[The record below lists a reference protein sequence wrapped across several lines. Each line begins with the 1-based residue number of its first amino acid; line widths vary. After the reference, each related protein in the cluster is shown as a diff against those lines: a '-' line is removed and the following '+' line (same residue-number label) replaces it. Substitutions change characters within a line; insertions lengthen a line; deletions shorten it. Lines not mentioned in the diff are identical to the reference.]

1 MVTRKL
7 RVAALLLLAST
18 YVVWA
23 WPTSAQQVGP
33 QVEKPAAPAKKD
45 AANDKTIRALIL
57 QLGDDSFDMREAAF
71 NRLTAI
77 GEAARGLLE
86 KAAKDSTDFE
96 TRSPCA

>member
-7 RVAALLLLAST
+7 RVTALLLLGSI

-33 QVEKPAAPAKKD
+33 QDEKPAVPAKKD
-45 AANDKTIRALIL
+45 AADDKTIRVFIL

-77 GEAARGLLE
+77 GEAGTGSPGESRQRQRG
-86 KAAKDSTDFE
+86 F
-96 TRSPCA
+96 